1 MNPESQLEAAVCFVA
16 ANISDP
22 KLRTKFLDKAC
33 AGDVHLRAAVE
44 AMLLAHADAEDFFAQ
59 GRAAVNAPEV
69 DAQAA
74 AVIHEAYIDIEE
86 MADEQIGSRVGR
98 YKLLQKIG
106 EGGCGTVYMAEQEEP
121 VRRQVALK
129 VIKLG
134 MDTKSVI
141 ARFEAE
147 RQALAMM
154 DHPNIA
160 RVLDAGATET
170 GRPFFVM
177 ELVRGTRITKYCDEN
192 NLDNTQRLELF
203 IQICRAIQHAHQK
216 GVIHRDIKPSNVL
229 VTLHDGLPVP
239 KVIDFGIA
247 KATEGRLTDNT
258 MFTAVEQFVGT
269 PAYMSPEQAEITGL
283 DVDTRSDIYSLGV
296 LLYELLTGKT
306 PFDSKTLTQSGLD
319 EMRRTLREDEPQ
331 LPSTMIT
338 SLRRTELMLTASQR
352 HAEPPKLISE
362 LKGDLDWI
370 VMKALEKDRNRRYET
385 ANGLAMDI
393 QRYLESEPVMARPP
407 SRIYRLQKLVRRN
420 KMVFVAA
427 GAVALALMIGLGTST
442 WLFLR
447 ERETSQ
453 REMLLRAQAED
464 RARFTQALMFVSQ
477 GKFDAANDNLVQ
489 VKSSAIE
496 PTLDG
501 ISAFRSVGE
510 WMALQN
516 RWPQAV
522 ERFSTLIKIDTLDN
536 AYVVTSD
543 YQACGAVLAEA
554 ASLEQY
560 EQFCRTAT
568 VNFSA
573 APRTGILTSCLQ
585 FPLKKLQI
593 EALKPMEANLESQY
607 YSPGPT
613 NRITQWNLMPFGL
626 WQYRCGDF
634 AASADW
640 CRQGLA
646 QKIKYPACVAT
657 LHVILAMACY
667 QRGQTGEACSELDLG
682 RQLIEARFQ
691 IGLTHG
697 SAGAGYWYDWIFAR
711 HLLREATA
719 LIDCNLAQP
728 KTES

>member
-1 MNPESQLEAAVCFVA
+1 MSMESQLEAAVCFVA
-16 ANISDP
+16 VNVSDP
-22 KLRTKFLDKAC
+22 ALRTQFLDEAC
-33 AGDVHLRAAVE
+33 AGDTRLRAAVD
-44 AMLLAHADAEDFFAQ
+44 AMLLAHADAERFFEH

-216 GVIHRDIKPSNVL
+216 GVIHRDIKPSNIL

-296 LLYELLTGKT
+296 LLYELLTGRT
-306 PFDSKTLTQSGLD
+306 PFDSKTLTHSGLD

-338 SLRRTELMLTASQR
+338 LLRRTELMLTASQR

-407 SRIYRLQKLVRRN
+407 SRVYRLQKLVRRN

-442 WLFLR
+442 WLFIR
-447 ERETSQ
+447 ERATSQ

-464 RARFTQALMFVSQ
+464 RAKITQALMFVSQ
-477 GKFDAANDNLVQ
+477 DKYDDADAVLDKVRSFPNN
-489 VKSSAIE
+489 

-501 ISAFRSVGE
+501 AAVLRSVGE
-510 WMALQN
+510 WMGVHA
-516 RWPQAV
+516 RWPQVV

-554 ASLEQY
+554 ASPEQY
-560 EQFCRTAT
+560 EQFCRTA
-568 VNFSA
+568 VGNFSA
-573 APRTGILTSCLQ
+573 APRTGILTTCLQ
-585 FPLKKLQI
+585 FPLKKIQI

-607 YSPGPT
+607 YTSGST

-646 QKIKYPACVAT
+646 QKYKYPACVAT
-657 LHVILAMACY
+657 LQVILAMSCY
-667 QRGQTGEACSELDLG
+667 QSGQTSEACSELELG

-691 IGLTHG
+691 NGLIHG
-697 SAGAGYWYDWIFAR
+697 NAGAGYWYDWIFAR

-719 LIDCNLAQP
+719 LIDCNSAQSGT
-728 KTES
+728 KG

>member
-16 ANISDP
+16 ANVSDP
-22 KLRTKFLDKAC
+22 KLRTQFLDEAC
-33 AGDVHLRAAVE
+33 AGDMRLREAVE
-44 AMLLAHADAEDFFAQ
+44 TMLLAHADAEKFFAQ
-59 GRAAVNAPEV
+59 GRAAVDAPEL
-69 DAQAA
+69 DAQAS
-74 AVIHEAYIDIEE
+74 AVIHESSSIINMEE
-86 MADEQIGSRVGR
+86 MADEQIGSWVGR
-98 YKLLQKIG
+98 YKLFQKIG
-106 EGGCGTVYMAEQEEP
+106 EGGCGTVYMAEQKEP

-192 NLDNTQRLELF
+192 NLDNTQRLQLF

-216 GVIHRDIKPSNVL
+216 GVIHRDIKPSNIL
-229 VTLHDGLPVP
+229 VTLHDGVPVP

-247 KATEGRLTDNT
+247 KATEGRLADNT

-296 LLYELLTGKT
+296 LLYELLTGRT

-319 EMRRTLREDEPQ
+319 EMRRTLREQEPQ

-338 SLRRTELMLTASQR
+338 SLRRTELMLTARHR
-352 HAEPPKLISE
+352 HAEPPKLISQ

-393 QRYLESEPVMARPP
+393 QRYLDSEPVMARPP

-420 KMVFVAA
+420 KIVFVAT

-447 ERETSQ
+447 ERETSR
-453 REMLLRAQAED
+453 REARLLEESED
-464 RARFTQALMFVSQ
+464 RATITKVLMLVSQ
-477 GKFDAANDNLVQ
+477 NKYDKAD
-489 VKSSAIE
+489 E
-496 PTLDG
+496 YLDG
-501 ISAFRSVGE
+501 VKNILANSSLDNAFALRSVAE
-510 WMALQN
+510 WMALQGH
-516 RWPQAV
+516 WQQAV
-522 ERFSTLIKIDTLDN
+522 KRYSMLINADKLESSSQIGLDYEAYAVSLAEFTDRN
-536 AYVVTSD
+536 AYENFWNLAVTN
-543 YQACGAVLAEA
+543 C
-554 ASLEQY
+554 
-560 EQFCRTAT
+560 
-568 VNFSA
+568 N
-573 APRTGILTSCLQ
+573 LTPNESVYISCLL
-585 FPLKKLQI
+585 FPLDKMQI
-593 EALKPMEANLESQY
+593 LKLKPTADYFEKRPAR
-607 YSPGPT
+607 PII
-613 NRITQWNLMPFGL
+613 NRINQWTFMPIAL
-626 WQYRCGDF
+626 WKYRCGDYG
-634 AASADW
+634 AAIEWSQ
-640 CRQGLA
+640 RGLA
-646 QKIKYPACVAT
+646 QKAKFQSCDT
-657 LHVILAMACY
+657 DLHLILAMAY
-667 QRGQTGEACSELDLG
+667 FQSSQISEACSELD
-682 RQLIEARFQ
+682 
-691 IGLTHG
+691 IGSQTVKVKFSSGIDHG
-697 SAGAGYWYDWIFAR
+697 TSGTGYWFDWYIAQ
-711 HLLREATA
+711 HLQQEALA
-719 LIDCNLAQP
+719 LINNNHAD
-728 KTES
+728 

>member
-1 MNPESQLEAAVCFVA
+1 MNPESQLEEALCVAVL
-16 ANISDP
+16 NLPDP
-22 KLRTKFLDKAC
+22 VLRARFLDKAC

-296 LLYELLTGKT
+296 LLYELLTGRT

-352 HAEPPKLISE
+352 HAEPPKLISQ

-370 VMKALEKDRNRRYET
+370 VMKTLEKDRNRRYET

-477 GKFDAANDNLVQ
+477 DKYDDADAVLDKVRYFPNN
-489 VKSSAIE
+489 

-501 ISAFRSVGE
+501 AAVLRSVGE
-510 WMALQN
+510 WMGVHT
-516 RWPQAV
+516 RWPEATKRYAALV
-522 ERFSTLIKIDTLDN
+522 RVDKLNDFSVILQ
-536 AYVVTSD
+536 D
-543 YQACGAVLAEA
+543 YQAYGVVVAEG
-554 ASLEQY
+554 SDTEQY
-560 EQFCRTAT
+560 ERYFSSAST
-568 VNFSA
+568 NFASTPDGA
-573 APRTGILTSCLQ
+573 ILKTCLL
-585 FPLKKLQI
+585 FPINQYQQA
-593 EALKPMEANLESQY
+593 ALKPLTDNEEKFWANKKEAKANGWAY
-607 YSPGPT
+607 IP
-613 NRITQWNLMPFGL
+613 ICL
-626 WQYRCGDF
+626 WKYRCSDYGG
-634 AASADW
+634 AADW
-640 CRQGLA
+640 CQRGLA
-646 QKIKYPACVAT
+646 LKVKYPACDAT
-657 LHVILAMACY
+657 LEAILAMAEF
-667 QRGQTGEACSELDLG
+667 QSGEADEAYTDLENS
-682 RQLIEARFQ
+682 RQLIEVKFQ
-691 IGLTHG
+691 AGLDRG
-697 SAGAGYWYDWIFAR
+697 KPAVGYWYDWIFAR

-719 LIDCNLAQP
+719 LINSDFQP
-728 KTES
+728 VNAK